1 MLEWLLITVNATSAI
16 SSPVPAD
23 RREVIVG
30 LLFISRGRRRRR
42 RRRKRGR
49 RGCLPPGGASSSR
62 LLLSGRRWISRRSR
76 PSTRRWRRCGF
87 SIFGIVCFCVDG
99 FDPGDGNDFM
109 LATGNG
115 YLKIGRVPADHSKGP
130 CVRRR
135 ETGLDSTS
143 ADKHV
148 GAGAEVLREVY
159 ERSPVGRSRH
169 GLKSCDLKSEIGQG
183 CASLTS

>member
-42 RRRKRGR
+42 RRRGR
-49 RGCLPPGGASSSR
+49 RGCLPSGGASSSR
-62 LLLSGRRWISRRSR
+62 LLPRRRRISGRPR
-76 PSTRRWRRCGF
+76 PSTRRWGRCGF
-87 SIFGIVCFCVDG
+87 SIFSIVCFCVDG

-130 CVRRR
+130 CVRGR

-148 GAGAEVLREVY
+148 GAGVEVLREMH
-159 ERSPVGRSRH
+159 ERSPVGRSRR